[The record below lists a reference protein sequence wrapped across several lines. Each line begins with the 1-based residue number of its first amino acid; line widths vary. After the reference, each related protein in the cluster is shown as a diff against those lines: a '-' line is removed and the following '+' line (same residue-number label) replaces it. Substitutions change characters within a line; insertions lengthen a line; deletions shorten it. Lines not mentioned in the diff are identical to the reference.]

1 MALSSGEDIRAKP
14 HEGTHAR
21 EKRRTNKNGEERER
35 EREKDKKKERKNGAV
50 DRPSV
55 REYVDLGQVVN
66 RDSKS
71 A

>member
-1 MALSSGEDIRAKP
+1 MKP
-14 HEGTHAR
+14 YEGTHAR
-21 EKRRTNKNGEERER
+21 EKRRTNKNGEESER
-35 EREKDKKKERKNGAV
+35 EREKEKKERKNGAV